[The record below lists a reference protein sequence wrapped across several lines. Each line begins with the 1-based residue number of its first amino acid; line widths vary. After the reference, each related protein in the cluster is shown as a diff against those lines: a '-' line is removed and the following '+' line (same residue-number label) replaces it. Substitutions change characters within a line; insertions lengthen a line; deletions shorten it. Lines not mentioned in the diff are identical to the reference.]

1 MIRRPPRST
10 RTYTLFPYT
19 TLFRSNPLFTLLF
32 YIPHGRAGSVRVS
45 YQEAE
50 LVNWTEFAKSRSELG
65 AAFLRIL
72 GYFREDGEK
81 AIGAIEEAFRARN
94 AAALVAPAHKLKGE
108 SAQFGAYRLSAMAEK
123 IEMVA
128 RRCVESREG
137 TEELMEDVV
146 ALRPCFPETM
156 ALLDR
161 DATPLVARRPQGFGG
176 RIDMT
181 AQGFGRAAG

>member
-1 MIRRPPRST
+1 M
-10 RTYTLFPYT
+10 
-19 TLFRSNPLFTLLF
+19 
-32 YIPHGRAGSVRVS
+32 S

-65 AAFLRIL
+65 SAFLRIL
-72 GYFREDGEK
+72 GYFREDGSK
-81 AIGAIEEAFRARN
+81 AISAIEEAIRAGN
-94 AAALVAPAHKLKGE
+94 AIALVTPAHTLKGE

-137 TEELMEDVV
+137 PDELIEDVV
-146 ALRPCFPETM
+146 ALRPCFTETM

-161 DATPLVARRPQGFGG
+161 DANPLVARKPSGFG
-176 RIDMT
+176 RRVDAP
-181 AQGFGRAAG
+181 AQGFGRAV